1 MNTNESIQIILYP
14 DLREKVNELA
24 FKYEKLVWYGR
35 SGCGLDQHPP
45 ELKEKVLNAR
55 SKYEEKYP
63 EDIARYNSSNG
74 DFYHG
79 FNSGCL
85 AAFRLVQIAM
95 DEEYYILDDD
105 DETKIPVD
113 PEQRLEWALEEFPQ
127 LDT

>member
-55 SKYEEKYP
+55 SKYEEIMFFICFFLIRSPGYKKV
-63 EDIARYNSSNG
+63 RGNVRNSQEIQ
-74 DFYHG
+74 
-79 FNSGCL
+79 
-85 AAFRLVQIAM
+85 RQIR
-95 DEEYYILDDD
+95 
-105 DETKIPVD
+105 K
-113 PEQRLEWALEEFPQ
+113 F
-127 LDT
+127 